1 MSSGIDNIST
11 HTPTDIAAYLNPY
24 PKTEFRELSQ
34 DEVEEWTSGF
44 GTAVGAKY
52 GNMKK
57 ATIVVKGIY
66 AADPTHIVGG
76 LPAPTTDDLEYVRTV
91 RDLCMPIIKRL
102 DSLPSPKAIAHF
114 LRDERILGKNTDPR
128 DCPLAN
134 YFTAMTQHDVE
145 VHTDCLAVTRSFER
159 SLTSQ
164 HGAKMTEIREMRIVV
179 SQLPE
184 KLQKFVSRFD
194 GGKYHYLYRV

>member
-1 MSSGIDNIST
+1 MSSGINLSIPADL
-11 HTPTDIAAYLNPY
+11 AAYLTPY
-24 PKTEFRELSQ
+24 PNTEIRELSQ

-44 GTAVGAKY
+44 GTAVNEKY

-57 ATIVVKGIY
+57 ATITVKGIY

-76 LPAPTTDDLEYVRTV
+76 LPEPTTDDLEYVRTV

-114 LRDERILGKNTDPR
+114 LRDERVLGKNTDPR

-164 HGAKMTEIREMRIVV
+164 HGARMKEIREMRIAV
-179 SQLPE
+179 SQLPT

-194 GGKYHYLYRV
+194 GGKYSYLRRSA